1 MYGHVTGKK
10 SGQINEVAIFT
21 RWPYGRVPQ
30 LYCNNYSTVVEL
42 EIFIVFVNQPFND
55 FTGYVEKGQ
64 LNNRT
69 IYFKNE
75 FS

>member
-1 MYGHVTGKK
+1 MAFSYKENYVWACHWKVAK
-10 SGQINEVAIFT
+10 SM
-21 RWPYGRVPQ
+21 RWPYSQDGHMAGFHN
-30 LYCNNYSTVVEL
+30 CTVIL
-42 EIFIVFVNQPFND
+42 IFIVFVNQPFND